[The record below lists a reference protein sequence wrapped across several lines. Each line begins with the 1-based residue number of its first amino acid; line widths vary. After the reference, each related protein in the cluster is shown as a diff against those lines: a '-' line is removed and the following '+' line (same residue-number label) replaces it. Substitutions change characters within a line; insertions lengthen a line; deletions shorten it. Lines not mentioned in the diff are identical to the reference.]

1 MMNETSL
8 FMYSTQTF
16 QFLSILSYTDKLSN
30 IFYNQDLLE
39 SNNQF
44 QHYAIINAYFEHLN
58 RTNNEEEAKRRL
70 VQNLLQGSDL
80 YGGHENETLDMEYVD
95 ATFQYIISNIVFAD
109 YGNVYGY
116 LAKIV
121 NLANN
126 LTLSFL
132 KQNILEDL
140 MRLEFLTPEGT
151 ISKLS
156 LLSSVRIRDDFLL
169 SLFPQPEKDMNI
181 TDIDY
186 IYAQAGLIFAH
197 SGKINTTNVTF
208 NDFIVISQT
217 LELAVLENTTNQ
229 SALTVFTL
237 PALLFN
243 ASNEAKKFNQQYVAD
258 CVQNETFLAET
269 LNSLFSYLNETFLT
283 INREAYESSPFYQ
296 FNITMSHFKSR
307 TDLAEH
313 FLRQQCNL
321 ENETE
326 SAIDKYKLF
335 ASSSKCPNNES
346 ILLPN
351 VDQVYQSQVDVL
363 QEKYHSLMEILLQ
376 QVFSYAG
383 LVDLINSTKTAVY
396 ESQTV
401 PIPTSCFPYPCPP
414 YQPRLN
420 PNIYLFALRTAD
432 GNFYYALDK
441 SGSNLNLL
449 YYNSDPEEFLN
460 KIGLPPKA
468 ELEISAIPTILKH
481 SFETYE
487 TFIDRL
493 ARLKAKEFANQLYS
507 TGYEKT
513 FKEKI
518 VDVLVAFVP
527 FYNCIKFA
535 KAGDNVGASF
545 SCISDVI
552 SWIPFGGQLLQLSSK
567 LGTMTFNHLL
577 LATGVSVKTF
587 TTRQA
592 IRISMEVGLYEA
604 SSGLAEMVK
613 NVIFTKEMFKNLFV
627 GLVRTVDPGFELVG
641 RLHWK
646 GGLLLGKLFKK
657 TWTVAAKK
665 YPLIKVNFPKEIS
678 QQLSKA
684 SLQSADDSGMI
695 PVLLGQRD
703 GYDVFRY
710 TYPGGEK
717 TFGPKFLRLPNTN
730 AELRQVMGFNAETPV
745 VVSRINKYNVYYKK
759 IDLKT
764 QNTYGLELEL
774 NGDGLL
780 QPVRAPFREH
790 IATIV
795 REGLSGR
802 GALKL
807 QRETA
812 IREATLMI
820 LKSNTFLSR
829 SSIISY
835 LRHYILAFE
844 RPLDMQEDLSKIII
858 DPVLINQI
866 EEVNPSSIKQ
876 LLGKGPLIVDPSL
889 NNYLVVPTYRDF
901 ALDWVRTQNIHDTYE
916 KFHVLHSNELERLR
930 TVDVFD
936 SINVFDLASAK
947 KLISFNY
954 GDNFQELLTIDLA
967 SVLSN
972 YDSYNAR
979 FCVDFPDYFGIL
991 VYIQNAFKRSIS
1003 NDVKRHMSRALFR
1016 LAVRQTD
1023 EEIIDFPKKIFF
1035 FERKSI
1041 KQINENMFDS
1051 FFRNGKSFTI
1061 GNFQRVSTQEKFVD
1075 RAIYNLFW
1083 NNNIIPVKY
1092 EIHLDEQFLAVNL
1105 ARLISLD
1112 EEKFVIFPFTEFHLD
1127 EVIEKVDSIHVKMH
1141 NLPISKELWLVRLMK
1156 HRGRNF

>member
-1 MMNETSL
+1 MNETSL
-8 FMYSTQTF
+8 FMYSVQTF

-132 KQNILEDL
+132 KQYILEDL
-140 MRLEFLTPEGT
+140 MSLEFLTPEGT

-156 LLSSVRIRDDFLL
+156 LLSSDRIRDDFLL

-186 IYAQAGLIFAH
+186 IYAQAGLIFAQ

-217 LELAVLENTTNQ
+217 LELAVLENTTDQ

-296 FNITMSHFKSR
+296 FNITMSQFKSR
-307 TDLAEH
+307 TDLAED

-351 VDQVYQSQVDVL
+351 VDQVYQRQVDVL

-376 QVFSYAG
+376 QVFSHAG

-527 FYNCIKFA
+527 FYNCIKYA

-717 TFGPKFLRLPNTN
+717 TFGPKFLRLPNAK
-730 AELRQVMGFNAETPV
+730 AELRRVMGFNAEIPV

-780 QPVRAPFREH
+780 RPIRAPFREH

-802 GALKL
+802 GAAMI
-807 QRETA
+807 QRE
-812 IREATLMI
+812 
-820 LKSNTFLSR
+820 
-829 SSIISY
+829 SSINEAAKMIANSNCY
-835 LRHYILAFE
+835 LSLSSIKSSLKHYVLAVE
-844 RPLDMQEDLSKIII
+844 RPLGLQEDLTNVII

-866 EEVNPSSIKQ
+866 EEVNHITLQKYLRED
-876 LLGKGPLIVDPSL
+876 LLVGDPDLNSYLI
-889 NNYLVVPTYRDF
+889 VPTYRDF
-901 ALDWVRTQNIHDTYE
+901 AFDWIKTGSIHKSYSEFYVENPVKLESLRSNYILDNFARGDLAEFMKKYESLYGLNFQDILKSNFDIIYNGYNSNNARRFVNFQDYIGLMLYSKSGVKNPNRYIKNALYKLAIRQADEGIQFPRKVFCVHGKTVEEFRMDKSLSKGYFINLNFFIRASTKE
-916 KFHVLHSNELERLR
+916 KFL
-930 TVDVFD
+930 
-936 SINVFDLASAK
+936 
-947 KLISFNY
+947 
-954 GDNFQELLTIDLA
+954 DNKVI
-967 SVLSN
+967 
-972 YDSYNAR
+972 
-979 FCVDFPDYFGIL
+979 
-991 VYIQNAFKRSIS
+991 
-1003 NDVKRHMSRALFR
+1003 
-1016 LAVRQTD
+1016 
-1023 EEIIDFPKKIFF
+1023 EI
-1035 FERKSI
+1035 
-1041 KQINENMFDS
+1041 INEN
-1051 FFRNGKSFTI
+1051 
-1061 GNFQRVSTQEKFVD
+1061 
-1075 RAIYNLFW
+1075 L
-1083 NNNIIPVKY
+1083 IPVKY
-1092 EIHLDEQFLAVNL
+1092 EINLDSNFLAVNVNRVFSTIEGL
-1105 ARLISLD
+1105 V
-1112 EEKFVIFPFTEFHLD
+1112 VILPNVEFHID
-1127 EVIEKVDSIHVKMH
+1127 EVIEKTNIVTVKMH
-1141 NLPISKELWLVRLMK
+1141 NKPTVKELSLVKYMSEIKKLE
-1156 HRGRNF
+1156 